1 MLSDLPNELL
11 LWIFKSLDK
20 NDIVNLIACC
30 QKTATIGATALFNCL
45 QRDEMP
51 PLHRAILN
59 RRLDIARQLLDL
71 YQANPNSEYR
81 GMSTL
86 LLAIEMSYPQAV
98 NLMLEHH
105 PRLSYICDF
114 QGRGPLS
121 IAVAKGTFAIVETL
135 LQYPALD
142 VNDRCTDGMSA
153 LMYAVEYSEHAILSH
168 LLTDP
173 RVNVSIEDR
182 LGQNALHSAVRKED
196 HISVQIL
203 ARDPRLDVNWCGTH
217 RNTALL
223 LAVKTLKGRSPR
235 RVVEALLL
243 NPRLDIKHQDSRGRT
258 ALWHAVDLQN
268 EELVQLLLDQNDL
281 HLNDAHD
288 GGLTPLARAAE
299 RQSPRLLQMLL
310 RQPKICIN
318 ATSSL
323 VSPLWAACR
332 AGSLGAV
339 QNLLTQRS
347 IQINAKAPSG
357 TSPLHVAV
365 INQHLEIVSLLLSQ
379 GEIALNEVGPS
390 GLTALMFAA
399 ARGYTACVERL
410 LRHPQIDLQVQDP
423 YGYCAFSLAI
433 LNRYARA
440 VDLLSSAFV
449 RQRAQKLGC
458 PSS

>member
-1 MLSDLPNELL
+1 MLDKLPNELL
-11 LWIFKSLDK
+11 LWICKILGK
-20 NDIVNLIACC
+20 TDIVCLMACC
-30 QKTATIGATALFNCL
+30 WRMAAICTEALFDCL
-45 QRDEMP
+45 HYDEMP
-51 PLHRAILN
+51 PLHRAILA
-59 RRLDIARQLLDL
+59 RRLDVARLLL
-71 YQANPNSEYR
+71 THYHASPNSEYR
-81 GMSTL
+81 GTSTL

-105 PRLSYICDF
+105 PRLSICDF

-142 VNDRCTDGMSA
+142 VNGRCTDGMSA

-235 RVVEALLL
+235 R
-243 NPRLDIKHQDSRGRT
+243 GRT
-258 ALWHAVDLQN
+258 ALWHAVDQQN
-268 EELVQLLLDQNDL
+268 EELVQLLLDQDGL
-281 HLNDAHD
+281 RLNDAD
-288 GGLTPLARAAE
+288 GGAVTPLARAAE
-299 RQSPRLLQMLL
+299 HQSPRLLQMLL

-318 ATSSL
+318 AMPGPA
-323 VSPLWAACR
+323 VPPLWAACR
-332 AGSLGAV
+332 AGSLATA
-339 QNLLTQRS
+339 QRLLTQKA
-347 IQINAKAPSG
+347 IQINEKAPSG

-365 INQHLEIVSLLLSQ
+365 INQHLGIVSLLLSQ
-379 GEIALNEVGPS
+379 GEIALNEVGPL
-390 GLTALMFAA
+390 GFTALMFAA
-399 ARGYTACVERL
+399 ASGYAACVERL
-410 LRHPQIDLQVQDP
+410 LRHPQIDL
-423 YGYCAFSLAI
+423 
-433 LNRYARA
+433 
-440 VDLLSSAFV
+440 
-449 RQRAQKLGC
+449 K
-458 PSS
+458 